1 MNVRVHPV
9 RFYGIYSSK
18 EDVPHP
24 RSDYDNHR
32 DDGSPLVNGATQKM
46 IDVVRSFNG
55 NKLNVADFGGG
66 NGKMYSTLKR
76 ETTKEFDYSII
87 ELPEVAKDLGKEV
100 TYCTSLE
107 QLNNPI
113 DILYSDA
120 TVNLTEATAAENI
133 HNFCSVGAEYIVLN
147 RSILFAQYSEKSFY
161 TYEPRR
167 GAYFSF
173 VELGEFESLFQSYG
187 YELVQRTYTQR
198 QKETSESTPVVVF
211 NIEGYPLDCP
221 FVTYYDHIFKKK

>member
-46 IDVVRSFNG
+46 I
-55 NKLNVADFGGG
+55 
-66 NGKMYSTLKR
+66 
-76 ETTKEFDYSII
+76 
-87 ELPEVAKDLGKEV
+87 
-100 TYCTSLE
+100 
-107 QLNNPI
+107 
-113 DILYSDA
+113 DA